1 MIKTKIIATLGP
13 SCNKPETIESM
24 IDNGVDIFRLNFSH
38 GNFDGHAQLLKTLN
52 SVRVQ
57 HRHATAVMGDLC
69 GPKIRIGRIHP
80 DGEILKKGGEVRI
93 VHSEE
98 QGNIDC
104 FGTNYE
110 YFYRDVK
117 IDQRVFIDDG
127 QIALRV
133 IRKDDVQ
140 TVCKVEV
147 GGPLHSHKGINLPD
161 TTIST
166 PSITERDWEC
176 VDWAIKN
183 EVDFLALSFVRS
195 ADEINQLKSHLCKAG
210 ANIKVV
216 AKIETPQA
224 LTHLESIIQAS
235 DATLVARGDL
245 GVEMELARVPVLQK
259 QIIQSCRRFGK
270 PVIVATQMLQSM
282 INSSVATRAEVSDV
296 ANAIMDLTD
305 TVMLSGETAV
315 GKYPLKAAETV
326 RRIAHVTEEF
336 VSKEKNIS
344 RRSIVMEES
353 PLTAAMAHSVGVIV
367 NDISAKFVAV
377 WSQTGTTA
385 RLLSKE
391 RINAPILALS
401 SDQRTCNQMSL
412 HYGVIPR
419 CQPIPEDL
427 DRFTH
432 IVDSYIISRNWARIG
447 DKVVLAV
454 GQHIGIA
461 GATNAVIVHTISDNQ
476 RRIVHEQ
483 KI

>member
-13 SCNKPETIESM
+13 SCNQPETIESM

-38 GNFDGHAQLLKTLN
+38 GNFDGHAQLLKMLN
-52 SVRVQ
+52 SVRSQ

-69 GPKIRIGRIHP
+69 GPKIRIGRIQP
-80 DGEILKKGGEVRI
+80 DGEILKEGDEALI
-93 VHSEE
+93 IHSEE
-98 QGNIDC
+98 QGNIHR

-117 IDQRVFIDDG
+117 VGQRVFIDDG

-133 IRKDDVQ
+133 IRKDNDQ
-140 TVCKVEV
+140 MVCKVVV

-161 TTIST
+161 TTISM

-176 VDWAIKN
+176 VDWAIRN

-195 ADEINQLKSHLCKAG
+195 ADEINQLKGYLSKAG
-210 ANIKVV
+210 VDIKVV

-224 LTHLESIIQAS
+224 LTHLESIILAS

-245 GVEMELARVPVLQK
+245 GVEMDLARVPVLQK

-282 INSSVATRAEVSDV
+282 IDSPVATRAEVSDV
-296 ANAIMDLTD
+296 ANAIMDLAD

-315 GKYPLKAAETV
+315 GKYPLKAAETI
-326 RRIAHVTEEF
+326 RRIARVTEEF
-336 VSKEKNIS
+336 IYKEKNIH
-344 RRSIVMEES
+344 RRVIVTDES
-353 PLTAAMAHSVGVIV
+353 ALTAAMAHSVGTIV
-367 NDISAKFVAV
+367 NDISAKLVAV

-391 RINAPILALS
+391 RINVPILALS

-432 IVDSYIISRNWARIG
+432 IQF
-447 DKVVLAV
+447 KVCGKVSA
-454 GQHIGIA
+454 
-461 GATNAVIVHTISDNQ
+461 
-476 RRIVHEQ
+476 
-483 KI
+483 